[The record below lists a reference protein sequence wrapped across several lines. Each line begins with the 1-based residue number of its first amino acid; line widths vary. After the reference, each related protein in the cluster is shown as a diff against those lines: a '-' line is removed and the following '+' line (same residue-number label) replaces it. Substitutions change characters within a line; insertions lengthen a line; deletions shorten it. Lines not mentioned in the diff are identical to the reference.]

1 MSIFTTLLE
10 AETVETFANHYG
22 LEYNPA
28 TKTLHS
34 PYHDAVTGL
43 DGVEMQQ
50 VNTKAEL
57 FKLLGY

>member
-10 AETVETFANHYG
+10 AETVEAFANHFG

-34 PYHDAVTGL
+34 PYVDTVTGL
-43 DGVEMQQ
+43 EGVEMQQ
-50 VNTKAEL
+50 VSTKAEL
-57 FKLLGY
+57 FRLLGY